1 MQYKAPTTTTQFP
14 EKMAAIAP
22 VAIGTRGTVGSLV
35 RKEIEYFRNLEIDR
49 YGSSRKPQRQI
60 VDVAS
65 TNGHSRPSF
74 WFLIMTWRRKKRIR
88 GTNAILP
95 RMCSVVEVAES
106 NRLNRIPGYNYTI
119 LKNDLHV

>member
-1 MQYKAPTTTTQFP
+1 MQYIAPTTTIQFP

-49 YGSSRKPQRQI
+49 YGSSQKPQGQI

-65 TNGHSRPSF
+65 TGGHSRPSF
-74 WFLIMTWRRKKRIR
+74 WFFIMTWRRKKRR

-106 NRLNRIPGYNYTI
+106 NRLNTIPGYNYTI